1 MTASR
6 IKVPHVYTIIFCL
19 TVLVAAA
26 SLFVPPGS
34 FDRDE
39 DGRIVAGTFSFEG
52 EKAAEDGG
60 PPRGLA
66 LVLATLKAP
75 LAGITD
81 AAEII
86 AFLLVIGGAFKVIEV
101 SGAFLAAVAW
111 VVERLGRNGW
121 VLIPASML
129 VFSIGGAVFGMSEEI
144 IPFVLLFVP
153 LLRALGYPALIG
165 VAVPLIGAGMGFAG
179 AMINPFTLGVAQG
192 IAGLPPLSG
201 WEVRTAIWV
210 VLTAFGIG
218 YVSHHAE
225 RMRSAGL
232 DATPHGPGDDPAH
245 AASALHEH
253 VALAPRH
260 VGILLTLLAG
270 IGVMIWGIGL
280 FKWYVLEIGA
290 IFFAIGLVSA
300 AIARLSPTD
309 TALTF
314 LEGAKDLLSAAIVVG
329 IARGVV
335 VLATDVHILDPAL
348 AGIAATLEHV
358 HGVVSV
364 NLMFVF
370 QSLLNFFVPSGSGQ
384 AALTMP
390 IMAPLAD
397 LIGVP
402 RQVAVLAFQFGD
414 GFSNLIIPTS
424 AVLMGALEAGKVSY
438 ERWFSFAWKLQV
450 WLFLL
455 GGVLLSLAYLFGF
468 GAP

>member
-1 MTASR
+1 
-6 IKVPHVYTIIFCL
+6 
-19 TVLVAAA
+19 VL
-26 SLFVPPGS
+26 F
-34 FDRDE
+34 R
-39 DGRIVAGTFSFEG
+39 
-52 EKAAEDGG
+52 
-60 PPRGLA
+60 
-66 LVLATLKAP
+66 
-75 LAGITD
+75 
-81 AAEII
+81 
-86 AFLLVIGGAFKVIEV
+86 
-101 SGAFLAAVAW
+101 SG
-111 VVERLGRNGW
+111 
-121 VLIPASML
+121 
-129 VFSIGGAVFGMSEEI
+129 
-144 IPFVLLFVP
+144 
-153 LLRALGYPALIG
+153 
-165 VAVPLIGAGMGFAG
+165 
-179 AMINPFTLGVAQG
+179 
-192 IAGLPPLSG
+192 
-201 WEVRTAIWV
+201 IWV
-210 VLTAFGIG
+210 VLTVFGIG
-218 YVSHHAE
+218 YVSCQAE
-225 RMRSAGL
+225 HMRSAGL
-232 DATPHGPGDDPAH
+232 DKAPHGPEDESGHPSS
-245 AASALHEH
+245 AAHEH
-253 VALAPRH
+253 VTLAPRH

-314 LEGAKDLLSAAIVVG
+314 LDGAKDLLSAAIVVG

-335 VLATDVHILDPAL
+335 VLATDVRILDPAL

-390 IMAPLAD
+390 VMAPLAD

-424 AVLMGALEAGKVSY
+424 AVLMGALEAGKVPY

-455 GGVLLSLAYLFGF
+455 GGTLLSLAYLFGF
-468 GAP
+468 GTP